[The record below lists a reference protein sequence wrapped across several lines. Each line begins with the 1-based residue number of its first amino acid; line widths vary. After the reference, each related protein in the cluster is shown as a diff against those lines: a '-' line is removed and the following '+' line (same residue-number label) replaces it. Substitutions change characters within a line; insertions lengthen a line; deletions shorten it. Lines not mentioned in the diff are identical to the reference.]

1 MGNHE
6 TEENKEKGGDH
17 NRKRVRELCKRT
29 VVEPEEGTE
38 SEIEMGNKNR
48 TQREGGDES
57 DLERTKAA
65 MNKAVEE
72 ICWRLRKD
80 L

>member
-1 MGNHE
+1 MRQKRIRRK
-6 TEENKEKGGDH
+6 EEIII
-17 NRKRVRELCKRT
+17 VRGT
-29 VVEPEEGTE
+29 VVEPEEGTK
-38 SEIEMGNKNR
+38 SEIEMGNKKR

-57 DLERTKAA
+57 DLERTDAA

-72 ICWRLRKD
+72 ICWRLRKY